1 MNNGSEVPG
10 GWKALTFLSLHGV
23 SLTSAGRIACLVEC
37 DSTVS
42 GGALGL
48 LEHAL
53 TIDGARPFRG
63 MCFYRI

>member
-1 MNNGSEVPG
+1 MNEERQMPG
-10 GWKALTFLSLHGV
+10 GWEVLTFLSLHGV
-23 SLTSAGRIACLVEC
+23 SLTSAGRITRLIEY

-48 LEHAL
+48 LEYVL
-53 TIDGARPFRG
+53 TNDGAQPFRG